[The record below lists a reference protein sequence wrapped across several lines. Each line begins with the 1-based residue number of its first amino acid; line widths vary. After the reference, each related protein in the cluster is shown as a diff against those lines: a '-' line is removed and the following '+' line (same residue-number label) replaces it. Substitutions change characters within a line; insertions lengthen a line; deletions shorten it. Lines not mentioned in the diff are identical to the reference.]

1 MRNGAGREKIIM
13 KSKTADYDALQSA
26 YLLEY
31 DRRRILNCADT
42 FENLAAVFAEM
53 NSEEDQDKQDEK
65 GRERDREAAWR
76 MKRAQENRRHYAS
89 YMRQLAG
96 LMQAVAGTSV
106 QMIRLG
112 GRKEKQIVRALA
124 GEGII
129 VQDIF
134 LLRGQED
141 KLEISVS
148 LCTKK
153 NTSVTIEEI
162 AGYLSVLMDIR
173 LMPEKRNPYFVGK
186 DMVNLYFEEE
196 PAFCCMTAAA
206 TAIKENETVSGDC
219 YSFFEEDDAV
229 TMILSDGVGS
239 GESAARDS
247 SRIVDLTEQ
256 ILDAGLGERM
266 AVQMLNGMV
275 GTEGDEAHMA
285 TLDVCRV
292 DLKTGECALMK
303 AGAAS
308 TFIKRG
314 SQVEKVSS
322 DALPLGMM
330 AGEEEKETLRQ
341 LKDGDMIILVSDGVT
356 QDWPCGDGDFFL
368 AQQIEKLSV
377 SSPVDMANL
386 LLHYAIS
393 QCQGKIRDDMTV
405 LVTGIWENEK

>member
-1 MRNGAGREKIIM
+1 M

-53 NSEEDQDKQDEK
+53 NRDEDGN
-65 GRERDREAAWR
+65 GREREGERDREAAWR

-89 YMRQLAG
+89 YMKQLAG

-112 GRKEKQIVRALA
+112 GRKEKQIIRALA

-134 LLRGQED
+134 LLRGQKD

-153 NTSVTIEEI
+153 DTSVTIEEI

-196 PAFCCMTAAA
+196 PVFCCMTAAA
-206 TAIKENETVSGDC
+206 TAVKENETVSGDC

-239 GESAARDS
+239 GECAAKDS

-256 ILDAGLGERM
+256 ILDAGLGEKM

-275 GTEGDEAHMA
+275 GTEGDETHMA

-292 DLKTGECALMK
+292 DLMTGECALIK

-314 SQVEKVSS
+314 DQVERVSS
-322 DALPLGMM
+322 DTLPLGMM
-330 AGEEEKETLRQ
+330 AEDEEKETRRQ

-368 AQQIEKLSV
+368 AQQIGKISV

-386 LLHYAIS
+386 LLRYVIG

-405 LVTGIWENEK
+405 LVTGIWENHENM

>member
-1 MRNGAGREKIIM
+1 M

-53 NSEEDQDKQDEK
+53 NRDEDGNVRD
-65 GRERDREAAWR
+65 REGECDREAAWR

-89 YMRQLAG
+89 YMKQLAG

-112 GRKEKQIVRALA
+112 GRKEKQIFRALD

-134 LLRGQED
+134 LLRGQKD

-153 NTSVTIEEI
+153 DTSVTIEEI

-196 PAFCCMTAAA
+196 PAYCCMTAAA
-206 TAIKENETVSGDC
+206 TAVKENETVSGDC

-239 GESAARDS
+239 GESAAKDS

-256 ILDAGLGERM
+256 ILDAGLGEKM

-275 GTEGDEAHMA
+275 GTEGDETHMA

-292 DLKTGECALMK
+292 DLMTGECALIK

-314 SQVEKVSS
+314 DQVERVSS
-322 DALPLGMM
+322 DTLPLGMM
-330 AGEEEKETLRQ
+330 AEEEEKEMRRQ
-341 LKDGDMIILVSDGVT
+341 LKDGDMVILVSDGVT

-368 AQQIEKLSV
+368 AQQIGKLSV
-377 SSPVDMANL
+377 SSPVDMANHL
-386 LLHYAIS
+386 LRYAIG
-393 QCQGKIRDDMTV
+393 QCQGKIRDDMTI
-405 LVTGIWENEK
+405 LVTGIWENREDM